1 MARAASASAPRR
13 VADGART
20 MQRASS
26 GTSLAAA
33 SRPGNGDRGSC
44 QSIAMSR
51 PRTPFVSVAIRV
63 RPNFTNDAVA
73 IWAKSTPAGEPRR
86 RVCCHRG
93 YLLEEYEFSRVF
105 GPEDDNANL
114 FQDLQGP
121 ALAASVF
128 GGVNETLFAYG
139 QTGSGKTH
147 SIFGS
152 GQEYGLLQLFVRQLF
167 EQAEV
172 NPGSTVHACCYEV
185 LGESLTDLID
195 SKALI
200 EEGLLQEEDVVFD
213 ELYIKTQRCH
223 YQIVRVGSAEVCLDL
238 LQEARLN
245 RTSGVSSYN
254 SDSSRSHA
262 VVHLF
267 VQNPTESWAENGQLG
282 TSIGALTLVDLAGT
296 EKEHENPSERGRKSA
311 RLLNTSLSSLNRLLR
326 KLQTGSL
333 DESERRQSVLNK
345 CLWEYLRPGCG
356 ITLIFCASPLA
367 QHRAASLSTLAMA
380 TDSKLINST
389 RKSQF
394 IQIPGRQSPQQ
405 QHQPTPVASP
415 ACRGGAC
422 GKGWNGGQSWQAN
435 PPLTPPLPRGAN
447 RTPRTQNT
455 GGGRTP
461 SSAGTARGKVDF
473 CLTPRTREN
482 AVVSPTCQEPA
493 FELNSLADVEKLCG
507 GGDLQQGVLP
517 AESPS
522 QTALRSLAAQ
532 NSKLRRKLGRARARS
547 QEHVSRVERERDQLI
562 SENVALRSE
571 CESLRALF
579 IRQQQQQIA
588 FWTGPFMD
596 LMESREVGGSAA
608 AVSAAAAAQAAA
620 EAASV
625 AGGSPRPT
633 LPAPSP
639 PRGSPPPSSSK
650 KAVDESQETL
660 APACDDNCCED
671 SPSVVPSTTAS
682 LPENARARFLEVS
695 TTGTSLS
702 SLSGARGRSACGES
716 PEVLRCERDY
726 WRELA
731 ASLQRGLPQRVLA
744 SSGQTV
750 SSATACKEAAGGVR
764 QESELSTSSQ
774 RGCGSER
781 SRSNWSD
788 SSSSSSESVTRE
800 QRLHSSRR
808 PPG

>member
-1 MARAASASAPRR
+1 M
-13 VADGART
+13 
-20 MQRASS
+20 
-26 GTSLAAA
+26 
-33 SRPGNGDRGSC
+33 
-44 QSIAMSR
+44 
-51 PRTPFVSVAIRV
+51 SVAIRV
-63 RPNFTNDAVA
+63 RPNFTNDAIA
-73 IWAKSTPAGEPRR
+73 IWAKSTPAGEPQR

-93 YLLEEYEFSRVF
+93 YLQEEYEFSRVF
-105 GPEDDNANL
+105 GPEDDNAKL
-114 FQDLQGP
+114 FQDLQGS
-121 ALAASVF
+121 ALTASVF

-147 SIFGS
+147 TIFGS
-152 GQEYGLLQLFVRQLF
+152 GQESGLLQLFVRNLF
-167 EQAEV
+167 EQAEIR
-172 NPGSTVHACCYEV
+172 PGSTVHACCYEV
-185 LGESLTDLID
+185 LGDSLTDLID
-195 SKALI
+195 SKVLI

-223 YQIVRVGSAEVCLDL
+223 YQIVRVNNADVCLDL
-238 LQEARLN
+238 LQEARMN

-267 VQNPTESWAENGQLG
+267 VQNPTESPVG

-394 IQIPGRQSPQQ
+394 IQIPGHQSPRQI
-405 QHQPTPVASP
+405 TPVASP
-415 ACRGGAC
+415 ACRGGPC
-422 GKGWNGGQSWQAN
+422 GTGCSGGQSWPAN

-461 SSAGTARGKVDF
+461 SSGGTARGKADF
-473 CLTPRTREN
+473 CLTPRTRQS
-482 AVVSPTCQEPA
+482 AVESPACQDVE
-493 FELNSLADVEKLCG
+493 FELNSLADVEKLCRG
-507 GGDLQQGVLP
+507 NLQQAMLP
-517 AESPS
+517 AESTS
-522 QTALRSLAAQ
+522 ETALRSLAAQ
-532 NSKLRRKLGRARARS
+532 NSKLRRKLGRARACS
-547 QEHVSRVERERDQLI
+547 QEQFSRVERERDQLS

-579 IRQQQQQIA
+579 MRQQQQQIA

-596 LMESREVGGSAA
+596 LMESREVGVSAA

-620 EAASV
+620 ESASV
-625 AGGSPRPT
+625 ASGSPRPAT
-633 LPAPSP
+633 MPMMPAPSP
-639 PRGSPPPSSSK
+639 PRSSPPQSSK

-660 APACDDNCCED
+660 APAYDDNCCED

-682 LPENARARFLEVS
+682 LPENAKARFLAMS
-695 TTGTSLS
+695 ATGTSLS
-702 SLSGARGRSACGES
+702 SLSGARGSSACGES

-744 SSGQTV
+744 GGGQTG
-750 SSATACKEAAGGVR
+750 SSATACKKATGGGR
-764 QESELSTSSQ
+764 QGREPRTSSQ
-774 RGCGSER
+774 RDCGSER

-788 SSSSSSESVTRE
+788 NSSSSSESVNRE
-800 QRLHSSRR
+800 QQLHSSRW

>member
-1 MARAASASAPRR
+1 
-13 VADGART
+13 
-20 MQRASS
+20 
-26 GTSLAAA
+26 
-33 SRPGNGDRGSC
+33 
-44 QSIAMSR
+44 
-51 PRTPFVSVAIRV
+51 VSVAIRV
-63 RPNFTNDAVA
+63 RPNFTNEPAA
-73 IWAKSTPAGEPRR
+73 IWAKSMPDGEPHR
-86 RVCCHRG
+86 RVCVHRG

-105 GPEDDNANL
+105 GPEDDNAQL

-147 SIFGS
+147 SIFGT
-152 GQEYGLLQLFVRQLF
+152 GQEWGLLQLLVRQLF
-167 EQAEV
+167 QQAEV

-185 LGESLTDLID
+185 LGESVTDLVD
-195 SKALI
+195 SKVLI
-200 EEGLLQEEDVVFD
+200 EEGLLQEEDVVYD

-223 YQIVRVGSAEVCLDL
+223 YQIVRVANAEVCLDL

-245 RTSGVSSYN
+245 RTSGVSSFN

-267 VQNPTESWAENGQLG
+267 VQNPTGSWAENGQVG
-282 TSIGALTLVDLAGT
+282 TNIGALTLVDLAGT

-326 KLQTGSL
+326 KLQTGCL

-356 ITLIFCASPLA
+356 ITLIFCASSLA

-394 IQIPGRQSPQQ
+394 IQIPGYQQ
-405 QHQPTPVASP
+405 QHQQPQLTPVASP
-415 ACRGGAC
+415 ACRGGAF
-422 GKGWNGGQSWQAN
+422 GQGWSGGQGWPAN
-435 PPLTPPLPRGAN
+435 TPLTPPLPRGVD
-447 RTPRTQNT
+447 RTPRAHST

-461 SSAGTARGKVDF
+461 SSGGTRGKVDF
-473 CLTPRTREN
+473 CHTPRTRES
-482 AVVSPTCQEPA
+482 AVTSPTCQEPE
-493 FELNSLADVEKLCG
+493 FDLNSIADVEKLCG
-507 GGDLQQGVLP
+507 GGDLQHPAGP
-517 AESPS
+517 TAESTS
-522 QTALRSLAAQ
+522 ETALRSLAAQ
-532 NSKLRRKLGRARARS
+532 NSKLRKKLGRARARS
-547 QEHVSRVERERDQLI
+547 EEKICRIERERDQLS
-562 SENVALRSE
+562 SENAVLRSE

-596 LMESREVGGSAA
+596 LMESRDVGGSAA

-620 EAASV
+620 EAAGV
-625 AGGSPRPT
+625 ASGSAGVST
-633 LPAPSP
+633 ALPAANCSP
-639 PRGSPPPSSSK
+639 PPLPAANCSPPPSSRKGARSAAGCS
-650 KAVDESQETL
+650 AVDESQETL
-660 APACDDNCCED
+660 APGCDDQCCED

-682 LPENARARFLEVS
+682 LPETAKARFLEVS
-695 TTGTSLS
+695 ATGTSLS

-744 SSGQTV
+744 QTGGHQNTS
-750 SSATACKEAAGGVR
+750 SSASTRKEAGR
-764 QESELSTSSQ
+764 QESDRSTSSQ

-781 SRSNWSD
+781 WSD
-788 SSSSSSESVTRE
+788 SSSSSESVTVSRE
-800 QRLHSSRR
+800 QHHGNRR

>member
-1 MARAASASAPRR
+1 
-13 VADGART
+13 
-20 MQRASS
+20 
-26 GTSLAAA
+26 
-33 SRPGNGDRGSC
+33 
-44 QSIAMSR
+44 
-51 PRTPFVSVAIRV
+51 VSVAIRV

-73 IWAKSTPAGEPRR
+73 IWAKSTPAGEPQR

-105 GPEDDNANL
+105 GPEDNNAKL
-114 FQDLQGP
+114 FQDLQGS

-195 SKALI
+195 SKVLI

-223 YQIVRVGSAEVCLDL
+223 YQIVRVSSADVCLDL
-238 LQEARLN
+238 LQEARMN
-245 RTSGVSSYN
+245 RTSGVSSFN

-267 VQNPTESWAENGQLG
+267 VQNPTESSAENGQIG
-282 TSIGALTLVDLAGT
+282 TSIGALSLVDLAGT

-326 KLQTGSL
+326 KLQTGNL

-356 ITLIFCASPLA
+356 ITLIFCASALA

-394 IQIPGRQSPQQ
+394 IQIPGHQSPRQQ
-405 QHQPTPVASP
+405 QFTPVASP
-415 ACRGGAC
+415 ACRGGPC
-422 GKGWNGGQSWQAN
+422 SKGWSGGQSWPAN

-461 SSAGTARGKVDF
+461 TSGGTTRGKVDF

-482 AVVSPTCQEPA
+482 AVVSPTCQGVE

-507 GGDLQQGVLP
+507 GGDLQQAVLLP

-522 QTALRSLAAQ
+522 ETALRSLAAQ
-532 NSKLRRKLGRARARS
+532 NSKLRKKLGRARARS
-547 QEHVSRVERERDQLI
+547 QEQFSRVERERDQLGG
-562 SENVALRSE
+562 ENVALRSE

-596 LMESREVGGSAA
+596 LMESREVGGSAVSSA
-608 AVSAAAAAQAAA
+608 AAISAAAAAQAAA
-620 EAASV
+620 EAASI
-625 AGGSPRPT
+625 AGGSPRPARIPR
-633 LPAPSP
+633 LPGPSP
-639 PRGSPPPSSSK
+639 PRSSPPPSSK

-660 APACDDNCCED
+660 APAYDDNCCED

-695 TTGTSLS
+695 ATGTSLS

-731 ASLQRGLPQRVLA
+731 ASLQRGLPQRVLTGG
-744 SSGQTV
+744 GQTD
-750 SSATACKEAAGGVR
+750 SSATACKEAATAAGR
-764 QESELSTSSQ
+764 HESELSTSSQ

-788 SSSSSSESVTRE
+788 SSSSSESVKR
-800 QRLHSSRR
+800 QQQLHSSRR